1 MLFQIN
7 VDSTLREG
15 RKIYLRGGDVLKIGE
30 FAKRSGVTVKTLLHY
45 DKIGILKPSEK
56 TDSGYRIYC
65 EDDFLKLQQIT
76 TLKFIGLS
84 LNEISHIIH
93 ESGENL
99 ENMISIQKKALEEKK
114 KHIDSVIDVFNK
126 AQNTAKKN
134 GFLDAN
140 NLINIIKIT
149 NMESR
154 VREQYKSDKNLN
166 IRSNLHSYNINKVD
180 FDKWCFNQINFQKNA
195 RVLEVGCGTG
205 KLWIKNK
212 ESIEKSLDVTL
223 SDFSKGMIKSTK
235 DKLKELNN
243 NFKYE
248 EINVEDI
255 PYEDES
261 FDIVIAKHM
270 IYFAPDIEKALSEIN
285 RVLSPGGV
293 AYITANSCET
303 MAELNELTEKFDSS
317 LGLDNNG
324 YSARFELENG
334 DSIIRKY
341 FNKVD
346 VEILE
351 GKIIVDDAKTVVS
364 YKAST
369 IQGSSILVGEKKKE
383 FIKYLEDH
391 IKKNGNISITTKTCM
406 FKAMK

>member
-1 MLFQIN
+1 M
-7 VDSTLREG
+7 
-15 RKIYLRGGDVLKIGE
+15 KIGE
-30 FAKRSGVTVKTLLHY
+30 FAKISGVTIKTLLHY
-45 DKIGILKPSEK
+45 DKIGLLKPGEK
-56 TDSGYRIYC
+56 TESGYRIYC

-84 LNEISHIIH
+84 LNEIGHILH

-99 ENMISIQKKALEEKK
+99 ESMINFQKKALEEKK
-114 KHIDSVIDVFNK
+114 KHIDAVIDVFNK
-126 AQNTAKKN
+126 AKNTAKKN

-140 NLINIIKIT
+140 NLIDIIKIT
-149 NMESR
+149 NMETR

-180 FDKWCFNQINFQKNA
+180 FDKWCFNQMNFPENA
-195 RVLEVGCGTG
+195 RILELGCGTG
-205 KLWIKNK
+205 KLWFKNK
-212 ESIEKSLDVTL
+212 ENIDKNLVITL
-223 SDFSKGMIKSTK
+223 SDFSKSMLKIAK
-235 DKLKELNN
+235 DKLKEVDYD
-243 NFKYE
+243 FKYE
-248 EINVEDI
+248 EINMENI

-261 FDIVIAKHM
+261 FDIVIAEHM
-270 IYFAPDIEKALSEIN
+270 IYFAPDIEKALAEIK
-285 RVLSPGGV
+285 RVLISGGML
-293 AYITANSCET
+293 YISANSCET
-303 MAELNELTEKFDSS
+303 MAELNKLAEKFDSS
-317 LGLDNNG
+317 LGIDNNG

-334 DSIIRKY
+334 DAILKKY

-351 GKIIVDDAKTVVS
+351 GKIIVNDAKPVVS

-383 FIKYLEDH
+383 FTKYLEDY
-391 IKKNGNISITTKTCM
+391 IKENGDISITTKTCM